1 MPLFLLGTA
10 LAATAVAAA
19 VPSRAQP
26 TTQNNARQYCD
37 CHSNKK
43 IFQWQWHMFGTQRGC
58 ENNVIGSCIYV
69 WDPVFIGW
77 WIAKVHVCDR
87 QYRYHMVCQKRKN
100 SFCAGPKNSSQQR
113 KNNTF
118 LNTPSLSKRLWPC
131 AVVLLGASQ
140 YCRARHNVELWMY
153 KYE

>member
-87 QYRYHMVCQKRKN
+87 QYRYRYHMVCQKRKN
-100 SFCAGPKNSSQQR
+100 SFCAGAKKVQPATKKQHLGRAGERYLVHKVSCY
-113 KNNTF
+113 NNNLFGT
-118 LNTPSLSKRLWPC
+118 
-131 AVVLLGASQ
+131 
-140 YCRARHNVELWMY
+140 
-153 KYE
+153 